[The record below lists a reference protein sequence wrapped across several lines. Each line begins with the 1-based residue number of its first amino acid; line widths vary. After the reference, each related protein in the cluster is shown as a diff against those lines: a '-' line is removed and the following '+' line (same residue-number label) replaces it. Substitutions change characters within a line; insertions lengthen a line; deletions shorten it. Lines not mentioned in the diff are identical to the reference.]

1 MDFFSKVR
9 DNLKDPKKK
18 ALTQLGIYAIFFIF
32 VFIVLNN
39 SGNSS
44 TMDYIPEETTDIVS
58 NYEYIYKINNNDVI
72 NQITG
77 TLKSDEDSFNYNSLN
92 YIKKDSIIYFN
103 NTPVTIDFD
112 VDRYK
117 YDKTE
122 LLIENSDSKTTYTD
136 SSKIVY
142 NMSANEYFTLLN
154 EVNNCSTMDCTIIN
168 VSIAVESDT
177 YINHVIIDLSN
188 YYGYKYIVEI
198 NYNNINSIE

>member
-77 TLKSDEDSFNYNSLN
+77 TLKSEEDSFNYNSLN